1 MNDNGSMH
9 WKKKKL
15 QYEITT
21 QYLNILNRRNKIAKK
36 SEISKGE
43 QIVTKKNEFY
53 IDTCKVM
60 IIVNMSW

>member
-1 MNDNGSMH
+1 MTMDLCIE
-9 WKKKKL
+9 KKKKL

-36 SEISKGE
+36 SEISKRE

-60 IIVNMSW
+60 IIVNMS